1 MCSELISLRI
11 NIVSKTGKLVSSILL
26 ISILLNNILIP
37 EMERFHPNMEI
48 ENNAAGILEILVEDA
63 VNSDLFETDEH
74 DDSSDNL
81 VDSIQKF
88 VTTSLEVTLIQKNS
102 LVIEDHSIYPNFRI
116 AKGFQMIDTPPPQ
129 FL

>member
-1 MCSELISLRI
+1 M
-11 NIVSKTGKLVSSILL
+11 GKVISSILL
-26 ISILLNNILIP
+26 IFILLNNILIP

-63 VNSDLFETDEH
+63 MSSDLYETDEH

-88 VTTSLEVTLIQKNS
+88 VPTSLEVTLITKNI
-102 LVIEDHSIYPNFRI
+102 LIIEDHSIYPNFRI

>member
-1 MCSELISLRI
+1 
-11 NIVSKTGKLVSSILL
+11 
-26 ISILLNNILIP
+26 
-37 EMERFHPNMEI
+37 MERFNPENEI
-48 ENNAAGILEILVEDA
+48 ENNAAGLLEILVEDA

-81 VDSIQKF
+81 VDGIQKF
-88 VTTSLEVTLIQKNS
+88 VTTTLEITLIEKNNH
-102 LVIEDHSIYPNFRI
+102 INDNQSIYPNFRI